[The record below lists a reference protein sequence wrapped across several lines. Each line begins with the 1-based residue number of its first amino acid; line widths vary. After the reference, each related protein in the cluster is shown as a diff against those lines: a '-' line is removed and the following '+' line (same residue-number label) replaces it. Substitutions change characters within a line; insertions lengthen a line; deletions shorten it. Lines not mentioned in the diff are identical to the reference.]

1 MFEDHQAYWSAS
13 IFNEDSYTKYLEPL
27 IKNNDATY
35 LGMAQGSKSEQR
47 KWWLY
52 NRFKYLDSK
61 YRTGDAQGQYIMLR
75 AYQRDDLHLT
85 PYINC
90 YVTAAFD
97 QQVDDLMVTKK
108 AEKDTEITIV
118 PPDIWD
124 PATKSDEGSEGGGSD
139 SVVTIFSADLLRDV
153 GDLSGF
159 KPGYADFSRATKL
172 QKLVI
177 GNADAS
183 YTNNKLTT
191 LSVGNNKLLTY
202 IDARNCSALGIGT
215 EPGSTKTIDLS
226 GCVSIEEAY
235 FDNTNI
241 QGLSLPVGGNLKKL
255 HLPASIT
262 DLTIRNHPNLTELV
276 LAGTSKL
283 TSV

>member
-1 MFEDHQAYWSAS
+1 
-13 IFNEDSYTKYLEPL
+13 
-27 IKNNDATY
+27 
-35 LGMAQGSKSEQR
+35 
-47 KWWLY
+47 
-52 NRFKYLDSK
+52 
-61 YRTGDAQGQYIMLR
+61 MLR
-75 AYQRDDLHLT
+75 AYQRDNLHLT

-108 AEKDTEITIV
+108 AEKDTEITII
-118 PPDIWD
+118 PPAPWD
-124 PATKSDEGSEGGGSD
+124 PSSKSDESGGGSD

-172 QKLVI
+172 QRLII

-262 DLTIRNHPNLTELV
+262 DLTIRNHPNLTELT